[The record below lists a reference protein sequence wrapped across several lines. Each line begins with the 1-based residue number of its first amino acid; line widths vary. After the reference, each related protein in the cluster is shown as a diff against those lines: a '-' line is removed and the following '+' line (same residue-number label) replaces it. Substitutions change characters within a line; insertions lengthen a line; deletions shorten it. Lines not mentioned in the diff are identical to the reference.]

1 MKIFDSMDASFTD
14 FKKGVLMIEN
24 VFIQF
29 TVWFLVYFDQVE
41 IYVILIAG
49 KMLWHVSECLYVVWV
64 RLAKKKKMIN
74 SMLIICE
81 A

>member
-49 KMLWHVSECLYVVWV
+49 KMLWHVSDV
-64 RLAKKKKMIN
+64 
-74 SMLIICE
+74 SM
-81 A
+81 